1 MAKNY
6 DINPCLMKH
15 IVHNFSSC
23 NLSQVEINA
32 LSYGLDHRILNN
44 INTDTHIKIKTK
56 ILLFKR
62 YWAFLKFKDNK
73 IIP

>member
-1 MAKNY
+1 M
-6 DINPCLMKH
+6 DQTISL
-15 IVHNFSSC
+15 ITST
-23 NLSQVEINA
+23 L
-32 LSYGLDHRILNN
+32 
-44 INTDTHIKIKTK
+44 THIKIKTK